1 MPEIKQSVLDL
12 IGEQCAEAPVSYR
25 DFIELALYAEDCG
38 YYRRDTLR
46 VGRSQDRDFYTA
58 ESLGKVFARLVV
70 GAAEQLLGPEQTAR
84 SCFIEIA
91 AEPGQSLL
99 DALPSHPFAG
109 TQVIR
114 QGEPITAS
122 GPVVIFANEWLD
134 ALPFHRLVF
143 QDGRWQERGV
153 IFEEGKLR
161 ERLLKKPSP
170 AVCEAIQNLPTEI
183 ETGYQLDLPL
193 EAEAALGRLVAQDWS
208 GLLLLFDY
216 GKTWQALMQD
226 CPKGTARTFYR
237 QEAGNDLLD
246 RPGEKDIT
254 CDICWT
260 PLATLLEKAGFGSIT
275 LESQESFLVQR
286 AAQTAE
292 SIVTDSAGQF
302 SPDRQTL
309 MELIHPANMGQRFQ
323 VLWGLRGIGKSVGP
337 AAC

>member
-1 MPEIKQSVLDL
+1 MPIVKQSLLDL
-12 IGEQCAEAPVSYR
+12 IREKCVEGPISYR
-25 DFIELALYAEDCG
+25 DYIELALYAEGCG
-38 YYRRDTLR
+38 YYRRDAGR

-84 SCFIEIA
+84 CTFIEIA

-99 DALPSHPFAG
+99 DALPFHPFAG
-109 TQVIR
+109 SHVIR
-114 QGEPITAS
+114 QGEPIKAS

-143 QDGRWQERGV
+143 QDSQWQERGV
-153 IFEEGKLR
+153 IVKEGQLH
-161 ERLLKKPSP
+161 EVLLKSPSP
-170 AVCEAIQNLPTEI
+170 TVCEAIQNLPTDI
-183 ETGYQLDLPL
+183 ESGYQLDLPL
-193 EAEAALGRLVAQDWS
+193 EAEAALSGLIAQDWS

-216 GKTWQALMQD
+216 GKTREALLQD
-226 CPKGTARTFYR
+226 CPNGTARTFYR
-237 QEAGNDLLD
+237 HEADNDLLD

-260 PLATLLEKAGFGSIT
+260 HLQAQLKDADFTKSV

-286 AAQTAE
+286 AAKAAE
-292 SIVTDSAGQF
+292 SIVRGNAGQF
-302 SPDRQTL
+302 SSDRQTL

-323 VLWGLRGIGKSVGP
+323 VLWGIRAIGKGE
-337 AAC
+337 